1 MEEMLYVKKSA
12 LPGSGKGLFT
22 KDPIKRGSVVIE
34 YKGEIIPWSECLK
47 RENAGKGGYFMYVSS
62 KHCIDA
68 RPTTEYLARY
78 ANDAKG
84 FTKVEGLK
92 NNSFYEM
99 RGKRVFIVA
108 RKNIPAGTEIL
119 VGYGK
124 EYWETLKET
133 IRKNNKKGKIQKHL
147 KVPSR
152 K

>member
-1 MEEMLYVKKSA
+1 MLYVKRSN

-22 KDPIKRGSVVIE
+22 KAPIKRGDVVVE
-34 YKGEIIPWSECLK
+34 YQGEEVPWSECLK
-47 RENAGKGGYFMYVSS
+47 REEKGKGGYFMYVTS

-68 RPTTEYLARY
+68 RPTKDKMARY

-84 FTKVEGLK
+84 FTRVEGMI

-108 RKNIPAGTEIL
+108 RKNIPEGGEIL

-124 EYWETLKET
+124 EYWDTMKET
-133 IRKNNKKGKIQKHL
+133 IRKATRKAKLKKTAVQKRSIQAK
-147 KVPSR
+147 
-152 K
+152 